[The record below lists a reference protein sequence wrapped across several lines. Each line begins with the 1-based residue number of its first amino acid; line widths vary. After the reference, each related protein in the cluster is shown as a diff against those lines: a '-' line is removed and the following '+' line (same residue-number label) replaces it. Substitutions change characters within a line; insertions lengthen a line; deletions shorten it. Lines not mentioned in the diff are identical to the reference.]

1 MKDPEYDD
9 SNWRIDLD
17 DVMKEYDQDRGGGI
31 VVDSADTY
39 RGLVMLGSMITN
51 RAQETANTLNRY
63 NNVLVDSMIEG
74 KKGKFQDDVH
84 E

>member
-9 SNWRIDLD
+9 TNWRIDLD
-17 DVMKEYDQDRGGGI
+17 DVMKEYNQDRGGGI
-31 VVDSADTY
+31 VVDSTDTY
-39 RGLVMLGSMITN
+39 RGLVMLGSMITS
-51 RAQETANTLNRY
+51 RAQETANTLKRY

-74 KKGKFQDDVH
+74 KKGKFQDDIH

>member
-1 MKDPEYDD
+1 MKDRNYDD
-9 SNWRIDLD
+9 TNWRIDLD
-17 DVMKEYDQDRGGGI
+17 DVMEEYNQDRGGGI

-51 RAQETANTLNRY
+51 RAQSTIEQIIDY
-63 NNVLVDSMIEG
+63 NNSMIEEQH
-74 KKGKFQDDVH
+74 KDDVH